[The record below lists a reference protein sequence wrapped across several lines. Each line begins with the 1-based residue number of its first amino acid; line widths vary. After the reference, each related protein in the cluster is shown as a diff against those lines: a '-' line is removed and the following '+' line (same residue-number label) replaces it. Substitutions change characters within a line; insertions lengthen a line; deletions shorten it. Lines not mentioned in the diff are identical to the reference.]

1 MKLWDWPSS
10 WCTFHKYFIH
20 PTYSQQNIIIS
31 TLCFNICTEFELCSF
46 IRCYGKWYAYFF
58 PVFFIVVSYMCY
70 KFDRVNQSLFSV
82 STNTENYASGKHVR
96 NVCLPAVSSTERSE
110 EEQVQNLGESYKSSI
125 KPFVITDHQI
135 PNLVTLSLLPKS
147 QWQSLTNLDI
157 IKVICFSWF

>member
-1 MKLWDWPSS
+1 M
-10 WCTFHKYFIH
+10 
-20 PTYSQQNIIIS
+20 
-31 TLCFNICTEFELCSF
+31 ICIL
-46 IRCYGKWYAYFF
+46 F
-58 PVFFIVVSYMCY
+58 PVFFFIVVSYMCY
-70 KFDRVNQSLFSV
+70 KLDRVNQSLFSV